1 MVKVRRLFNRKQTY
15 KENYESIKL
24 KRGPFMKKGKWRTSF
39 NVLAASALV
48 VSAVAPAMPMAVH
61 AETGQALSV
70 GEAIAN
76 NSGIATVRGYIVGY
90 VKSATSVVTT
100 GVEDTNI
107 AIADNPN
114 ETDVSKMLF
123 VQLTSSY
130 RSEFGLKSNPA
141 ALGKQIDVTGNLE
154 AYFTKAGLKSPSAI
168 QFTGDVTEPELPT
181 EPEVMTMAEARAAA
195 PGTEVTIKG
204 TVTAKLKNTLAVQDA
219 TGGIAV
225 RPTSLNVAEGDVV
238 TLKGTLADY
247 RGLLQLDKAAV
258 VTKES
263 GQAAQPKVI
272 AGAEVDERNESQ
284 LVKVQNVT
292 LTKDSEGTGWANYK
306 ATDAEGNTFIVRD
319 EKGDLGLTE
328 NPYASIAGIVQQFDN
343 DYQIIPRS
351 SADVV
356 IDSSLVLPPVATP
369 AGGTFIGG
377 ATVTLTSTTAN
388 AGILYTLDGVDPKVG
403 GATYAEPIQIN
414 QNTTLKAVVKT
425 ADQVYSDVITMDYTI
440 VDALRI
446 HDIQGA
452 SHTSAYNNKVVEGVE
467 GIVTSSYEV
476 TGSTYYTIQTPDEL
490 VDNDP
495 HTSEG
500 ILLYS
505 GRNKWPIEVGDLVSV
520 TGKVSEYAI
529 EGYADRQT
537 TDLLTTQINVRDD
550 QGGKVTVLQKN
561 VALPT
566 PVVIDASNLP
576 SNAIDSDNLTVFNPE
591 TDAIDFWES
600 LEGMRV
606 QVSNVKAVGPQANGD
621 LVTVLEGKATNTKH
635 DGILLEKDNQN
646 ADRIQFRLEPNGAA
660 REFEVATGDKF
671 VGDIVG
677 VVGYSYQNYKIYANL
692 AAMQNAHVKGSVTP
706 EQTHIVKDDKK
717 LTIGSYNLENFSNN
731 TKETSADKAAKLARA
746 FVKDLQSPDIVG
758 VTEVQDNNGA
768 SAGDA
773 AANESYERLINEI
786 VKAGG
791 VKYAYANIDP
801 VNNADGGAPD
811 ANIRVGFLYNPE
823 RVTLAD
829 LPAGDAT
836 TAVGYE
842 NGSLTLNPGRIDPQN
857 EAFKSSRKPLA
868 AQFDFNGEQVIV
880 VVNHWNSKNGDTPV
894 FGSKQPPYYG
904 SEVQRKKI
912 ATIVEDFIH
921 DVKTKNP
928 DANIVA
934 VGDFNDFQF
943 SEAMS
948 ILESRHMTNM
958 INKLPENDRYT
969 YVFQGN
975 SQVLDHILVSNN
987 LAAKT
992 EVDAIHINADF
1003 TDMAGRASDH
1013 DPVLVQVDIKPTVI
1027 EPEQPG
1033 KDKDTKPNAPI
1044 KHFTYHNVNDKKL
1057 KINGPNVAVKVTGTT
1072 FIKEGIEF
1080 KGAYGEFTGDA
1091 LKNNV
1096 VRFASVHKNAVIDFE
1111 GAEVKQL
1118 IIEGTKASEVRGAD
1132 NIQEI
1137 VYKNGAKESN
1147 IKFSYVGKK
1156 NTAPIVAKP
1165 FDNVTVTAGEAVTID
1180 VTKHFTDAENDA
1192 LTFTSTLGEIKNGIL
1207 TLQLAEG
1214 THLVAVTAND
1224 GKLTTTARFTF
1235 IVESKPEQNDYYA
1248 AAYGKEGAALKAALH
1263 TIISDHK
1270 KLTYDQVWD
1279 ALKQTDE
1286 DPNNPNNVILLYSGE
1301 SRAKSLNGGNV
1312 GNWNR
1317 EHVWAKSH
1325 GNFGTSVGPG
1335 TDIHHLRAT
1344 DVQVNSSR
1352 GNLDFDNG
1360 GSGVK
1365 GCDGCFKTSTSF
1377 EPPNRVK
1384 GDVARMLFYMATR
1397 YEQGDRVDLELNEKL
1412 NNGTAPY
1419 HGKLSV
1425 LLQWHLQDPVDEIE
1439 RARNE
1444 KIYGIQGNRNPFI
1457 DNPQWVQLIWQTE
1470 KALPKAS

>member
-1 MVKVRRLFNRKQTY
+1 MR
-15 KENYESIKL
+15 
-24 KRGPFMKKGKWRTSF
+24 KGKWRTSF

-48 VSAVAPAMPMAVH
+48 VSAVAPVMPTAVY
-61 AETGQALSV
+61 AEAGQALSV
-70 GEAIAN
+70 EEAIAN

-114 ETDVSKMLF
+114 ETDVTKMLF

-141 ALGKQIDVTGNLE
+141 ALGKQIDVTGSLE

-168 QFTGDVTEPELPT
+168 QFTDGVTEPELPI
-181 EPEVMTMAEARAAA
+181 EGEAISIAEARSTATGA
-195 PGTEVTIKG
+195 EVTVKG
-204 TVTAKLKNTLAVQDA
+204 IVTAKLKNTIAVQDA

-225 RPTSLNVAEGDVV
+225 RPTSLNVVEGDVV

-247 RGLLQLDKAAV
+247 RGLLQLDKTAV
-258 VTKES
+258 VSKES
-263 GQAAQPKVI
+263 GQLVQPKLI

-292 LTKDSEGTGWANYK
+292 LTKDSEGAGWANYK
-306 ATDAEGNTFIVRD
+306 ATDSEGNTFIVRD

-351 SADVV
+351 SVDVV

-377 ATVTLTSTTAN
+377 TTVTLTSTTAN
-388 AGILYTLDGVDPKVG
+388 AEILYTLDGVDPKIG
-403 GATYAEPIQIN
+403 GATYAEPIQIDKD
-414 QNTTLKAVVKT
+414 TTLKAVIKT
-425 ADQVYSDVITMDYTI
+425 VDNVYSDVITMDYTI

-452 SHTSAYNNKVVEGVE
+452 SHTSTYNNKVVEGVE

-495 HTSEG
+495 NTSEG

-505 GRNKWPIEVGDLVSV
+505 GRNKWPIAVGDLVSV

-529 EGYADRQT
+529 EGYAERQT

-550 QGGKVTVLQKN
+550 QGGKVTVLKKN
-561 VALPT
+561 VALPK
-566 PVVIDASNLP
+566 PIVIDANNLP
-576 SNAIDSDNLTVFNPE
+576 TSAIDSDQLTVFNPE

-600 LEGMRV
+600 LESMRV

-621 LVTVLEGKATNTKH
+621 LVTVLESKATNTKH
-635 DGILLEKDNQN
+635 GGMLLEKDNKN
-646 ADRIQFRLEPNGAA
+646 PDLIQFRLDPNGEA
-660 REFEVATGDKF
+660 RSFEVATGDKF

-677 VVGYSYQNYKIYANL
+677 VVGYSYQNYKIYTAL
-692 AAMQNAHVKGSVTP
+692 ATMQNAHVKGTVTP
-706 EQTHIVKDDKK
+706 EQTHIMKDGKK
-717 LTIGSYNLENFSNN
+717 LTIASYNLENFSNN
-731 TKETSADKAAKLARA
+731 TKETSADKAGKLARA

-758 VTEVQDNNGA
+758 VTEVQDNNGS
-768 SAGDA
+768 SAGDS

-791 VKYAYANIDP
+791 VQYAYANIDP
-801 VNNADGGAPD
+801 VNNADGGAPN

-842 NGSLTLNPGRIDPQN
+842 NGNLTLNPGRIDPQN
-857 EAFKSSRKPLA
+857 DAFQSSRKPLA

-880 VVNHWNSKNGDTPV
+880 VVNHWNSKNGDTPLY
-894 FGSKQPPYYG
+894 GSKQPPYYG

-928 DANIVA
+928 NANIVA

-943 SEAMS
+943 SDALG

-1013 DPVLVQVDIKPTVI
+1013 DPVLVQVDVKPTVV
-1027 EPEQPG
+1027 EPEPENPG

-1057 KINGPNVAVKVTGTT
+1057 KINGPNVAVEVTGTT

-1096 VRFASVHKNAVIDFE
+1096 VLFAPAHKNAVLDFK
-1111 GAEVKQL
+1111 GAEVKKL
-1118 IIEGTKASEVRGAD
+1118 IIDGTKAYEVRGAD
-1132 NIQEI
+1132 NIKEI
-1137 VYKNGAKESN
+1137 VYTNGAKAEN
-1147 IKFSYVGKK
+1147 IKFSYVGGSKPVE
-1156 NTAPIVAKP
+1156 NTAPIVTKS
-1165 FDNVTVTAGEAVTID
+1165 FDNVTVKSGETVTID
-1180 VTKHFTDAENDA
+1180 VTKHFADSENDK
-1192 LTFTSTLGEIKNGIL
+1192 LTFTATLGELNNGVL

-1214 THLVAVTAND
+1214 THIVAVTAND
-1224 GKLTTTARFTF
+1224 GKLSTTARFTVT
-1235 IVESKPEQNDYYA
+1235 VESKEQPNDYYS

-1263 TIISDHK
+1263 SIISEHK
-1270 KLTYDQVWD
+1270 KLSYDQVWD

-1301 SRAKSLNGGNV
+1301 SRAKNLNGGNV

-1344 DVQVNSSR
+1344 DVQVNSTR

-1360 GSGVK
+1360 GSSVK

-1412 NNGTAPY
+1412 NNGTSPY

-1439 RARNE
+1439 RQRNE
-1444 KIYGIQGNRNPFI
+1444 KIYEIQGNRNPFI
-1457 DNPQWVQLIWQTE
+1457 DHPEWVQLIWPT
-1470 KALPKAS
+1470 ATAMPKAS